1 MANKIQ
7 SSINREISWIYFN
20 ERVMQE
26 AKDPATPL
34 IERLIF
40 LGIYSNNQ
48 DEFFRVRV
56 ATLNR
61 ILKYGNTDN
70 YQELFSNPARTLK
83 EVDKKITSLQKEFD
97 TIYVNIKKELTKE
110 NIHFINEKQLT
121 PKQGEIVKKYFSEN
135 VRQHLFPIMLDQ
147 FYNYAS
153 LRDKSI
159 YLAIDLKL
167 IADPAKENY
176 ALIEIPTY
184 TLSRFLILPYDEN
197 EAINIILLDDI
208 IRYCL
213 SDIFSIFGYDT
224 FEAFTIKFTRDA
236 ELDIDNDVSKSF
248 LEVVSQSIKQ
258 RKHGATVRFIYDERI
273 PQHLLDKLVKKLN
286 IKKKDTLKKGGKYH
300 NFKDFMNFPIIP
312 RFSHLLYNQ
321 LTPLTVNK
329 FSRNK
334 SILDVIKK
342 KDLMLHYPYQSFQYI
357 IDLLREASI
366 DPSVMAIKMT
376 IYRAAKDSRVIN
388 ALINA
393 ARNGKD
399 VTVYIELQARFDE
412 EANIYWAE
420 RLQEEGAKVIQNI
433 PGYKVHCKL
442 ILIRRKENNENVYYA
457 AIGTGNPNE
466 ITTKVYSDVHLL
478 TANKQITADANK
490 VFHLFEA
497 KYNRPDFH
505 SLIVSPF
512 NTRNFFMDMIENE
525 IKNAKQGKP
534 AWMII
539 KLNNLVDDAIIEKL
553 YEASRANVK
562 IKLIIRAICVLV
574 PGIPGLS
581 ENIEAISIIDKYLEH
596 SRIMIFC
603 NNNDEKYFIGS
614 ADWMQRNLDHRIE
627 VTTPI
632 YDKSIQKDLKEMLN
646 IELKDN
652 VKARLI
658 SAVNP
663 NSYKTTNDKHRYR
676 SQIEFYNYL
685 KNKYSITNK
694 E

>member
-1 MANKIQ
+1 MGNKIQ
-7 SSINREISWIYFN
+7 STINREISWIYFN

-61 ILKYGNTDN
+61 ILKYGDQGN
-70 YQELFSNPARTLK
+70 YQEMVFNPGRTLK
-83 EVDKKITSLQKEFD
+83 EVDKKLSTLQKEFGEIYD
-97 TIYVNIKKELTKE
+97 TIKTELEKE
-110 NIHFINEKQLT
+110 NIHFVNESQLT
-121 PKQGEIVKKYFSEN
+121 SAQGDVVRKYFREH
-135 VRQHLFPIMLDQ
+135 VRQHLFPIMLEN
-147 FYNYAS
+147 FYNFAS

-159 YLAIDLKL
+159 YLAIDLRQS
-167 IADPAKENY
+167 ADPSNENY

-184 TLSRFLILPYDEN
+184 TLSRFLILPYNES

-224 FEAFTIKFTRDA
+224 YEAFTIKFTRDS

-248 LEVVSQSIKQ
+248 LEIVSQSIKQ

-273 PQHLLDKLVKKLN
+273 PQRLLDKLVKKLN
-286 IKKKDTLKKGGKYH
+286 IKKKDALKKGGKYH

-312 RFSHLLYNQ
+312 KFNHLLYDK
-321 LTPLTVNK
+321 LLPLECK
-329 FSRNK
+329 IFSQNK
-334 SILDVIKK
+334 SMLNVIKK
-342 KDLMLHYPYQSFQYI
+342 KDTMLHYPYQSFQYI

-366 DPSVMAIKMT
+366 DPAVRAIKMT

-393 ARNGKD
+393 VRNGKD

-412 EANIYWAE
+412 QANIYWAE
-420 RLQEEGAKVIQNI
+420 RLQEEGAKVVQNI

-457 AIGTGNPNE
+457 AIGSGNPNE

-478 TANKQITADANK
+478 TANKHITSDVNK

-497 KYNRPDFH
+497 KYNRPDFE

-512 NTRNFFMDMIENE
+512 NTRTFFMEMIENE
-525 IKNAKQGKP
+525 IRNAKKGKP

-539 KLNNLVDDAIIEKL
+539 KLNNLVDDAIIAKL
-553 YEASRANVK
+553 YEASQANVK
-562 IKLIIRAICVLV
+562 IKLIIRAICVLI

-603 NNNDEKYFIGS
+603 NNNDEKYYIGS
-614 ADWMQRNLDHRIE
+614 SDWMQRNLDHRIE

-632 YDKSIQKDLKEMLN
+632 YDKNIQKDLKEMVN
-646 IELKDN
+646 IQLKDN

-663 NSYKTTNDKHRYR
+663 NSYKSTDDSKKHR

-685 KNKYSITNK
+685 KNKYSINPK
-694 E
+694 D

>member
-1 MANKIQ
+1 MPNKIQ
-7 SSINREISWIYFN
+7 SNINREISWIYFN

-61 ILKYGNTDN
+61 ILKFGDATQYH
-70 YQELFSNPARTLK
+70 ELFVKPAHTLR
-83 EVDKKITSLQKEFD
+83 EIDKKITHLQKEF
-97 TIYVNIKKELTKE
+97 TKIYKDIQHELANEK
-110 NIHFINEKQLT
+110 IFFINETQLT
-121 PKQGEIVKKYFSEN
+121 PKQGTIVKKYFSEH
-135 VRQHLFPIMLDQ
+135 VRQHLFPIMLDH
-147 FYNYAS
+147 FYNFAS

-159 YLAIDLKL
+159 YLAVDLKQSS
-167 IADPAKENY
+167 DPAKEDY

-184 TLSRFLILPYDEN
+184 SLSRFLILPFNEDEP
-197 EAINIILLDDI
+197 INIILLDDI

-213 SDIFSIFGYDT
+213 SDIFSIFGYDI
-224 FEAFTIKFTRDA
+224 FEAYTIKFTRDA

-248 LEVVSQSIKQ
+248 MEIMSASIKQ

-273 PQHLLDKLVKKLN
+273 PQHLLDKLVKKFN
-286 IKKKDTLKKGGKYH
+286 IKKKDTLKKGGQYH

-312 RFSHLLYNQ
+312 RFKHLLYDE
-321 LTPLTVNK
+321 LTPLECK
-329 FSRNK
+329 MFARNK
-334 SILDVIKK
+334 SMLDVIKK
-342 KDLMLHYPYQSFQYI
+342 SDILLNYPYQSFQHI

-366 DPSVMAIKMT
+366 DPAVKAIKMT

-393 ARNGKD
+393 VRNGKD

-412 EANIYWAE
+412 QANIYWAE
-420 RLQEEGAKVIQNI
+420 RLQDEGAKVIQNI

-466 ITTKVYSDVHLL
+466 ITTKIYSDVHLL
-478 TANKQITADANK
+478 TANKHITSDVNK

-497 KYNRPDFH
+497 KYNRPDFE

-512 NTRNFFMDMIENE
+512 NTRDFFMTMIENE
-525 IKNAKQGKP
+525 INNAKEGKP
-534 AWMII
+534 AWMTI
-539 KLNNLVDDAIIEKL
+539 KLNNLVDDAIIKKL
-553 YEASRANVK
+553 YEASQANVK

-581 ENIEAISIIDKYLEH
+581 ENIEAISIVDKYLEH
-596 SRIMIFC
+596 SRIMVFC
-603 NNNDEKYFIGS
+603 NNNDEKYYIGS

-627 VTTPI
+627 VTTPV
-632 YDKSIQKDLKEMLN
+632 YDKRIQKVLKEILN
-646 IELKDN
+646 IQLKDN
-652 VKARLI
+652 VKARQI

-663 NSYKTTNDKHRYR
+663 NSYKTTEIKERYR
-676 SQIEFYNYL
+676 SQIEIYNYL
-685 KNKYSITNK
+685 KHKYCNNKI
-694 E
+694 